1 MVAKARTW
9 YLVAAR
15 SDGRLR
21 TYRLGRLTS
30 ATLTDNTF
38 TRPPDFDL
46 AHYWADSQREFRA
59 TRPSYPIVLRVR
71 DHAVR
76 RFRPTTPLV
85 PSGDD
90 GWWIIHADLENI
102 HEARAAVLAQAGDA
116 AVVAPPELAD
126 LVRDAS
132 DAISVLHTRATRPTV
147 HGDN

>member
-1 MVAKARTW
+1 MATAESQPVADDR
-9 YLVAAR
+9 
-15 SDGRLR
+15 G
-21 TYRLGRLTS
+21 
-30 ATLTDNTF
+30 
-38 TRPPDFDL
+38 
-46 AHYWADSQREFRA
+46 ADRVDEDAMFREFRA

-76 RFRPTTPLV
+76 RFRPTAPMHPET
-85 PSGDD
+85 D
-90 GWWIIHADLENI
+90 GWWIIHTDLENI

-132 DAISVLHTRATRPTV
+132 DAISVLHTPATRPTV